1 MVNYKN
7 ALNLVFFISYD
18 LAENKINAAIEEA
31 LKDAKLKGIS
41 GKEVTPFILAAV
53 SKITAG
59 KSLETSKIFCTFEFI
74 KVKF

>member
-7 ALNLVFFISYD
+7 ALNLVFFICYD

-59 KSLETSKIFCTFEFI
+59 KSLETSKIFFSLLNS
-74 KVKF
+74 